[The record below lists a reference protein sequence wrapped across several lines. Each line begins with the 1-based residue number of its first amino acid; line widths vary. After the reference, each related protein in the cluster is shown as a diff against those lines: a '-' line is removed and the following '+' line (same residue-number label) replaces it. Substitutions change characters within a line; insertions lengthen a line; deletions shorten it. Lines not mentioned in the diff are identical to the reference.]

1 MKAHKKLTLALA
13 GALATLAL
21 ASIGWAAIP
30 DSSSVIHGC
39 YKKDTGALRVY
50 DPTTNVPEKC
60 ARPRRRRSTGT
71 SRAAS
76 RMRTS
81 TTRPALALVTDTSW
95 PGTVVSS
102 RSVPAGS
109 YMFLANLVLKG
120 LYNSYPSG
128 TTACQLVARD
138 NLTNYEYWV
147 NGRGTYPANGFTPL
161 ALSVARTFG
170 ADGGTIAV
178 RCISPVQTQVESV
191 YINALSIGQIHY

>member
-50 DPTTNVPEKC
+50 DQTTNVPKKC
-60 ARPRRRRSTGT
+60 TDKEAPLDWNQQGGVTDAYINYSTG
-71 SRAAS
+71 
-76 RMRTS
+76 
-81 TTRPALALVTDTSW
+81 LALVTDTSW

>member
-13 GALATLAL
+13 GAVATLAL

-30 DSSSVIHGC
+30 DNGGVIHGC

-50 DPTTNVPEKC
+50 DTAASPVKSCTTKEAPLDWNQQGGVTD
-60 ARPRRRRSTGT
+60 AYINYSTG
-71 SRAAS
+71 
-76 RMRTS
+76 
-81 TTRPALALVTDTSW
+81 LALVTDTSW